1 MRTDVKNKRPQCW
14 IVAALLLLVAIYLI
28 FASHR
33 DFVLYNGTP
42 SMPVG
47 LYLRA
52 SGQVERGAIVTV
64 RAVDMAPSYAAERNF
79 TDPGDRFLKHVVGMA
94 GDVVC
99 AAGAEVTLNGARV
112 AERKPQDS
120 AGRALPAWSGCVTLD
135 GDHVFLLGET
145 PDSFDGRYWGP
156 VRRDRI
162 EGVWRKL

>member
-1 MRTDVKNKRPQCW
+1 MALAHRR
-14 IVAALLLLVAIYLI
+14 IAIFAGIAAIGLVAA
-28 FASHR
+28 ASATSL
-33 DFVLYNGTP
+33 DAVLYNGTP